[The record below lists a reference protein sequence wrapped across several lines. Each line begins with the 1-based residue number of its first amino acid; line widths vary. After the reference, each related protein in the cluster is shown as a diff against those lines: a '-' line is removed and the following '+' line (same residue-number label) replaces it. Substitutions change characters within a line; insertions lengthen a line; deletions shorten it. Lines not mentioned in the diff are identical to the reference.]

1 MMNATKRRVF
11 YSFHFLNDV
20 WRAGQVRNIGVVE
33 GNAPV
38 SHNEWEDVKKGGNI
52 AIEKWIDQQLTG
64 RTCTVVLVGAETA
77 SRPWVQHEIAQSW
90 NKGMAVMGVR
100 VNKLLNSKGQVGNAG
115 GNPFDKVTLNG
126 GARLSTLVK
135 LYDPAGTTSQ
145 AAYSTIANNLTA
157 WIEEAI
163 KSR

>member
-1 MMNATKRRVF
+1 MTNATKRRVF

-20 WRAGQVRNIGVVE
+20 WRAGQVRNIGAVE

-38 SHNEWEDVKKGGNI
+38 SHNEWEDVKKGGNA
-52 AIEKWIDQQLTG
+52 AIEKWIDQQLAG
-64 RTCTVVLVGAETA
+64 RTCTIVLVGAETA
-77 SRPWVQHEIAQSW
+77 SRPWVQHEIAKSW

-100 VNKLLNSKGQVGNAG
+100 VNKLLNSQGQAG
-115 GNPFDKVTLNG
+115 SAGDNPFDKVTLKS

-135 LYDPAGTTSQ
+135 LYDPAGATSQ

>member
-1 MMNATKRRVF
+1 MTNATKRRVF
-11 YSFHFLNDV
+11 YSFHFHNDV
-20 WRAGQVRNIGVVE
+20 WRAGQVRNIGAVE

-38 SHNEWEDVKKGGNI
+38 SHNEWEDVKKGGNA
-52 AIEKWIDQQLTG
+52 AIEKWIDQQLAG
-64 RTCTVVLVGAETA
+64 RTCTIILVGAETA

-90 NKGMAVMGVR
+90 NKGMAVLGVR
-100 VNKLLNSKGQVGNAG
+100 VNKLLNSQGQAG
-115 GNPFDKVTLNG
+115 YAGDNPFDKVTLKS

-135 LYDPAGTTSQ
+135 LYDPAGATSQ
-145 AAYSTIANNLTA
+145 AAYSAIASNVTA